1 MMPLTHSRGQPTAL
15 ARKPGAPAGL
25 GGPALMHRPCRTTAT
40 TTTRPCARHIPHAFL
55 FGGQKEDEED
65 DLEKM
70 MQGFVFDPSM
80 QRWVRAPNK
89 KVDRSMLVVTPK
101 SGMPY
106 TVWPV
111 MYTYLARKKLKTINQ
126 DQALSEMKKGAV
138 LLDVRLAADFEN
150 QHARGAENV
159 PLFRITAGNSSWDN
173 VKRVVMAGLNMKATE
188 RDPDFIEN
196 VNALVKKNKRKKI
209 IVMCNIGGTLDT
221 VIRVAST
228 GKLTK
233 TDKDRSFGRE
243 SRSLKACYELLRAGY
258 TNVVHLEGGLS
269 EWRYKGYPLD

>member
-1 MMPLTHSRGQPTAL
+1 MPLTLGRSAITLTSTPLG
-15 ARKPGAPAGL
+15 GCG
-25 GGPALMHRPCRTTAT
+25 GGPAQLHHNRHTLRQHTTM
-40 TTTRPCARHIPHAFL
+40 RHISPTKAFL
-55 FGGQKEDEED
+55 FGGQKEDEDEE
-65 DLEKM
+65 LEKM

-89 KVDRSMLVVTPK
+89 KIDRSMLVVTPK

-111 MYTYLARKKLKTINQ
+111 MYTYLVRKKLKTINQ
-126 DQALSEMKKGAV
+126 DQALAEMKKGAL
-138 LLDVRLAADFEN
+138 LLDVRLAMDFEN
-150 QHARGAENV
+150 QHAQGAENV

-196 VNALVKKNKRKKI
+196 VNALVKNNKRRKI

-221 VIRVAST
+221 VIKVAST

-258 TNVVHLEGGLS
+258 KNVVHLEGGLS

>member
-1 MMPLTHSRGQPTAL
+1 MPLTLGRSATTL
-15 ARKPGAPAGL
+15 TSKPLGGGG
-25 GGPALMHRPCRTTAT
+25 GGPAAQLHHHRHTIRQHTTM
-40 TTTRPCARHIPHAFL
+40 RHIPPTKAFL
-55 FGGQKEDEED
+55 FGGQKEDEDEE
-65 DLEKM
+65 LEKM

-89 KVDRSMLVVTPK
+89 KIDRSMLVVTPK

-111 MYTYLARKKLKTINQ
+111 MYTYLARKKLKSINQ
-126 DQALSEMKKGAV
+126 DQALAEMKKGAL
-138 LLDVRLAADFEN
+138 LLDVRLAMDFEN
-150 QHARGAENV
+150 QHAQGAENV

-196 VNALVKKNKRKKI
+196 VNALVKNNKRRKI

-221 VIRVAST
+221 VIKVAST

-258 TNVVHLEGGLS
+258 KNVVHLEGGLS